1 MSLHTAL
8 NNSNDPIHINCRWC
22 GWQLDLNDTDWCTN
36 CDTSIFDDKINN
48 ELSKLLIKNIHNTE
62 GLNIEGISIDEWIT
76 EPDNYQFLVYAD
88 GHKWMYKLWRHSI
101 QVEGNERYRL
111 ELHLSEGRCYTKY
124 LGTNEI
130 KIKRLFYKSIKG
142 LLDEHIEWVT
152 KQIVQQA
159 STSLSQS
166 LNIN

>member
-1 MSLHTAL
+1 MTLLSVLT
-8 NNSNDPIHINCRWC
+8 NSNDPIHVNCRWC
-22 GWQLDLNDTDWCTN
+22 GWKLDLNDTDWCTN

-130 KIKRLFYKSIKG
+130 KIKRLFYKSIKA
-142 LLDEHIEWVT
+142 LLAEHIDWVT
-152 KQIVQQA
+152 NYIVQQA
-159 STSLSQS
+159 STSLSHS